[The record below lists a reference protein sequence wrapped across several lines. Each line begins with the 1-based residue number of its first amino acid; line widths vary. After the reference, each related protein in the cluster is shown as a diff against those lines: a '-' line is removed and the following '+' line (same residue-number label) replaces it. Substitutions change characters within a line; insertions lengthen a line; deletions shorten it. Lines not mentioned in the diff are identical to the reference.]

1 MRALCVAVLAVFAF
15 ASAGSAAEVVL
26 KTKWIEDHKN
36 RVTVISEFPIQ
47 VDTAHKKPNPTGEGA
62 ADGDLHMAGR
72 APAVGLP
79 MVAEIVNGIIAA
91 NKDVLADVKAT
102 VGSGHAVNMNG
113 VWRLWFEHPSA
124 QAQTQGQTVPVP
136 KNTNPDHSFEIHP
149 VTHFG
154 TRSLNDDFVPIS
166 GYTAHA
172 ADASFKHYES
182 QVFTVTKNATFTSIV
197 AKKAGFNYADFVLV
211 AAGPPKQST
220 DGGWMV
226 LATVRDVS
234 GHVLVSIPRRMV
246 AAPGTRPADA
256 VSKLKTGD
264 RLHVIAI
271 PRVNLERL
279 MAEATKTPGKPTTV
293 KGAYEMILVGVE

>member
-1 MRALCVAVLAVFAF
+1 MRATGFAMLVVFTF
-15 ASAGSAAEVVL
+15 CSSASAAEVIL

-36 RVTVISEFPIQ
+36 RVTVSSEFPVQI
-47 VDTAHKKPNPTGEGA
+47 DKAHQHPNPVGEGA

-72 APAVGLP
+72 APAIGLP

-91 NKDVLADVKAT
+91 NKDVLADVKAA
-102 VGSGHAVNMNG
+102 VASGQAVKMNG

-124 QAQTQGQTVPVP
+124 QPQTQGQTVSVP

-154 TRSLNDDFVPIS
+154 ARSLNDDFVPID
-166 GYTAHA
+166 GYTAHPA
-172 ADASFKHYES
+172 ATSFQHYES

-197 AKKAGFNYADFVLV
+197 AKKAGYNYADFVLV
-211 AAGPPKQST
+211 AAGLPKQSA
-220 DGGWMV
+220 DGGWV
-226 LATVRDVS
+226 ILATVQDVT
-234 GHVLVSIPRRMV
+234 GHVLVTTPRRMV
-246 AAPGTRPADA
+246 AAPGTRPANA
-256 VSKLKTGD
+256 VSKLKSGD

-279 MAEATKTPGKPTTV
+279 MAEATKTPGKAVSV
-293 KGAYEMILVGVE
+293 KGAYEMILVGIE